1 MTVSYSYEATR
12 EWISMSERSV
22 VVKWERDEPE
32 DNCEVLSG
40 YYAHARPQKQSA
52 QEKWPLWLEPE
63 LVILRAWH
71 K

>member
-32 DNCEVLSG
+32 ENREVLSG
-40 YYAHARPQKQSA
+40 YYAHA
-52 QEKWPLWLEPE
+52 WP
-63 LVILRAWH
+63 
-71 K
+71 